1 VSDNLELK
9 HGGCRLLSS
18 AANVASSQS
27 HIINDV
33 HLVIRTSGERTTAVS
48 RRLAIAAGLVE
59 EDVTTVSE
67 VPFEV
72 ALRICY
78 EAAIRAARKWTM
90 TLDADVLLMPS
101 AISEL
106 LGFAEQMPPHFFHLE
121 GKVFD
126 KITGIYRQAGHR
138 IYRTELLPLALAEI
152 PDPGAQIRP
161 EYHTIT
167 RMVGLGYP
175 SRLVAS
181 PVGLHDFEQ
190 YYVDLYRKSVV
201 HATKHQE
208 LLPELIARG
217 ARLAPADP
225 DFLVILKGLWD
236 GLVTADSVTIDAR
249 RYDDQAADAL
259 QSLGIA
265 EKAPIIDSAGFV
277 RRCPV
282 LFDEIQSAHPV
293 PDFSVWDQV
302 PASSALSAPT
312 ESHQHSW
319 FEKARGRMKRRGPI
333 RGGIAS
339 LGALLRLAGQRLER

>member
-1 VSDNLELK
+1 M
-9 HGGCRLLSS
+9 LSL

-27 HIINDV
+27 HIMNDV
-33 HLVIRTSGERTTAVS
+33 HLVIRTSGERTTAVC
-48 RRLAIAAGLVE
+48 RRLAIAAGLAE
-59 EDVTTVSE
+59 EDVTTVTE

-78 EAAIRAARKWTM
+78 EAAIGAAKKWTM
-90 TLDADVLLMPS
+90 TLDADVLLMPA
-101 AISEL
+101 AIPEL

-138 IYRTELLPLALAEI
+138 IYRTELLPLALARI

-161 EYHTIT
+161 EFHTIT
-167 RMVGLGYP
+167 QMVGLGYP

-190 YYVDLYRKSVV
+190 HYVDLYRKSVV
-201 HATKHQE
+201 HATKHRE
-208 LLPELIARG
+208 LLPELIARSS
-217 ARLAPADP
+217 RLSHADP

-236 GLVTADSVTIDAR
+236 GLVTADTVTIDAR
-249 RYDDQAADAL
+249 RYDDQAAHAL
-259 QSLGIA
+259 HSLGIA

-282 LFDEIQSAHPV
+282 LLDEIQSAHPA
-293 PDFSVWDQV
+293 PDFFVWDQV
-302 PASSALSAPT
+302 PASSAVSAPPQ
-312 ESHQHSW
+312 SHLGSW
-319 FEKARGRMKRRGPI
+319 FDKALGRIAERGPV
-333 RGGIAS
+333 RGSLAS